1 MKGGAADCRAAPAAR
16 ASTPLL
22 FSSSPLPKEFMAVY
36 ARLRDELLTDPL
48 LGEQPPF
55 ARSYLKEV
63 GR

>member
-1 MKGGAADCRAAPAAR
+1 
-16 ASTPLL
+16 
-22 FSSSPLPKEFMAVY
+22 MAVY